1 MNKDA
6 WDSED
11 GATGCDMEAELRARA
26 EEIKACNN
34 KYMMVH
40 SCIKHIERILDIKI
54 RYRTGLKQE
63 NILTDVSKWSD
74 EDLEYEICS
83 LLADYWEWMPK
94 GLTPKLTP
102 FVLEWKLRHPEPEQ
116 YDENGNYKGN

>member
-1 MNKDA
+1 MNKDN
-6 WDSED
+6 WDSD
-11 GATGCDMEAELRARA
+11 NGATQCDMEAEMRARKA
-26 EEIKACNN
+26 EDL
-34 KYMMVH
+34 H
-40 SCIKHIERILDIKI
+40 
-54 RYRTGLKQE
+54 
-63 NILTDVSKWSD
+63 KWSD

-102 FVLEWKLRHPEPEQ
+102 YVLEWKIRHPNVEQ